1 MSSWELERTLAR
13 IRPGLRLNVNTLAL
27 ATLMQLVP
35 LELMATGEHGK
46 VHDVDGSPE
55 FVVRLQEMG
64 LQTGAKVRMVKSGS
78 PCILAINEQRFSLRF
93 DERATVMV
101 EVTR

>member
-1 MSSWELERTLAR
+1 MSMSS
-13 IRPGLRLNVNTLAL
+13 AL
-27 ATLMQLVP
+27 AFVMQLVP
-35 LELMATGEHGK
+35 LELMATGEQGS

-64 LQTGAKVRMVKSGS
+64 LNVGARVKMVKAGS
-78 PCILAINEQRFSLRF
+78 PCIVAVNEQRFSLRF
-93 DERATVMV
+93 DEYTTVMV